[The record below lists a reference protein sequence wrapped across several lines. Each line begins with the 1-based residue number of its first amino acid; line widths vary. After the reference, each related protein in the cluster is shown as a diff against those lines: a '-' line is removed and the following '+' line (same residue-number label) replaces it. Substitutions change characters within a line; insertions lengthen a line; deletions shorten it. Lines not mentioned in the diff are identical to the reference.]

1 MTGTISTLAE
11 IQAARGKFNVIVN
24 GEKGARINGELA
36 SKLSSFEGKD
46 CLVYYCSISNVVFDL
61 KLHMRT
67 SLFSDK
73 FDRFDNTKLSANL
86 YAHLLVETRE
96 SVDYEIVLG

>member
-1 MTGTISTLAE
+1 MY
-11 IQAARGKFNVIVN
+11 NH
-24 GEKGARINGELA
+24 
-36 SKLSSFEGKD
+36 
-46 CLVYYCSISNVVFDL
+46 VVFDL

>member
-1 MTGTISTLAE
+1 MIFYIFYFIIIIIIS
-11 IQAARGKFNVIVN
+11 
-24 GEKGARINGELA
+24 EKESPPPQRSGNFKRTSHLEL
-36 SKLSSFEGKD
+36 
-46 CLVYYCSISNVVFDL
+46 CNHVVFDL